1 MSITKLQKSD
11 AYLGN
16 PNLKKVSVPHEFTKD
31 QIIEFQKC
39 NEDPVY
45 FMETYIR
52 IVSLD
57 EGLVPFKMYGFQ
69 KNIVNTVHNNRF
81 TICKLP
87 RQSGKSTTVVSYL
100 LHYAL
105 FNPNANI
112 AILANKS
119 STARDI
125 LSRVQLAYENL
136 PKWLQ
141 QGVINWNKGNIELEN
156 KSVIVA
162 AATSS
167 SAIRGGSYNIIFLD
181 EYAFVPPNIA
191 QMFFSSVYPTISA
204 GSQTKMI
211 IVSTPYGMNQFY
223 RLWIDAEN
231 GRNDYVPIEVH
242 WSEVPG
248 RDEKWREDTIRNTSP
263 EQFAQ
268 EFECEFLGS
277 VNTLIS
283 PAKIKGMA
291 FFNPTT
297 SSGGLDVYEQPKEN
311 NTYCCTVDVARGVH
325 KDYSAFLILDV
336 TTYPFKV
343 VAKFRSNEIK
353 PLLFPHTIDRV
364 CKAYNQAHVL
374 VEVNDIGQQVAE
386 ALQFELEYPNLL
398 MTTQRGRA
406 GQILC
411 AGFSGRGSGFGV
423 KMTKQIKK
431 IGCSNIKSL
440 IEADKIIINDFN
452 IIEEMST
459 FIKKGQSWQAEEGC
473 TDDLM
478 MCLVT
483 FAWLSNQPYFKE
495 LTDTNA
501 RKLLYEEQQH
511 QIEQDMAPFGF
522 VDDGQPEE
530 EKEIIDEYG
539 TVWVPVVR
547 KGQ

>member
-1 MSITKLQKSD
+1 MSTD

-16 PNLKKVSVPHEFTKD
+16 PNLKKVNTPVEFTKE
-31 QIIEFQKC
+31 QILEFEKC
-39 NEDPVY
+39 SKDPIY
-45 FMETYIR
+45 FMKNYIQ

-57 EGLVPFKMYGFQ
+57 EGLIPFKMYGFQ
-69 KNIVNTVHNNRF
+69 EHIVKTIHDNRF

-105 FNPNANI
+105 FNPNSNI

-156 KSVIVA
+156 KSTIVA

-181 EYAFVPPNIA
+181 EFAFVPANIA
-191 QMFFSSVYPTISA
+191 EMFFSSVYPTISS
-204 GSQTKMI
+204 GTKTKLI

-223 RLWIDAEN
+223 KLWTDAEN
-231 GRNDYVPIEVH
+231 KRNDYVPIEVH

-248 RDEKWREDTIRNTSP
+248 RDEKWKEDTIRNTSP
-263 EQFAQ
+263 EQFQQ

-283 PAKIKGMA
+283 PAKIKNIVFKTPIKSNA
-291 FFNPTT
+291 
-297 SSGGLDVYEQPKEN
+297 GLDVYEDPKKGA
-311 NTYCCTVDVARGVH
+311 TYVCMVDVARGVN
-325 KDYSAFLILDV
+325 KDYSAFIIADV
-336 TTYPFKV
+336 SQMPYKV
-343 VAKFRSNEIK
+343 VAKYRSNDIK
-353 PLLFPHTIDRV
+353 PILFPHTIDRV
-364 CKAYNQAHVL
+364 CKAYNHAHVL
-374 VEVNDIGQQVAE
+374 VETNDLGQQIAE
-386 ALQFELEYPNLL
+386 ALQFELEYDNLL

-406 GQILC
+406 GQILG

-423 KMTKQIKK
+423 RMTKQIKK
-431 IGCSNIKSL
+431 IGCSNIKTL
-440 IEADKIIINDFN
+440 IESDKIIINDFN

-459 FIKKGQSWQAEEGC
+459 FIKKGQSWMAEEGC

-478 MCLVT
+478 MCLVV
-483 FAWLSNQPYFKE
+483 FGWLSNQPFFKE
-495 LTDTNA
+495 MTDTNA
-501 RKLLYEEQQH
+501 RQQLYEEQQNL
-511 QIEQDMAPFGF
+511 IEQDMSPFGF
-522 VDDGQPEE
+522 VDDGIPDHEKPEV
-530 EKEIIDEYG
+530 DEYG
-539 TVWVPVVR
+539 TVWHPVVR
-547 KGQ
+547 KGN

>member
-1 MSITKLQKSD
+1 MSND

-16 PNLKKVSVPHEFTKD
+16 PNLKKVNTPVEFTKE
-31 QIIEFQKC
+31 QILEFEKC
-39 NEDPVY
+39 SKDPIY
-45 FMETYIR
+45 FMKNYIQ

-57 EGLVPFKMYGFQ
+57 EGLIPFKMYDFQ
-69 KNIVNTVHNNRF
+69 EHIVRTIHDNRF

-105 FNPNANI
+105 FNPNSNI

-156 KSVIVA
+156 KSTIVA

-181 EYAFVPPNIA
+181 EFAFVPANIA
-191 QMFFSSVYPTISA
+191 EMFFSSVYPTISS
-204 GSQTKMI
+204 GTKTKLI

-223 RLWIDAEN
+223 KLWTDAEN
-231 GRNDYVPIEVH
+231 KRNDYVPIEVH

-248 RDEKWREDTIRNTSP
+248 RDEKWKEDTIRNTSP
-263 EQFAQ
+263 EQFQQ

-283 PAKIKGMA
+283 PAKIKNIVFKTPIKSNA
-291 FFNPTT
+291 
-297 SSGGLDVYEQPKEN
+297 GLDVYEDPKKGA
-311 NTYCCTVDVARGVH
+311 TYVCMVDVARGVN
-325 KDYSAFLILDV
+325 KDYSAFIIADV
-336 TTYPFKV
+336 SQMPYKV
-343 VAKFRSNEIK
+343 VAKYRSNDIK
-353 PLLFPHTIDRV
+353 PILFPHTIDRV
-364 CKAYNQAHVL
+364 CKAYNHAHIL
-374 VEVNDIGQQVAE
+374 VETNDLGQQIAE
-386 ALQFELEYPNLL
+386 ALQFELEYDNLL

-406 GQILC
+406 GQILG

-423 KMTKQIKK
+423 RMTKQIKK
-431 IGCSNIKSL
+431 IGCSNIKTL
-440 IEADKIIINDFN
+440 IESDKIIINDFN

-459 FIKKGQSWQAEEGC
+459 FIKKGQSWMAEEGC

-478 MCLVT
+478 MCLVV
-483 FAWLSNQPYFKE
+483 FGWLSNQPFFKE
-495 LTDTNA
+495 MTDTNA
-501 RKLLYEEQQH
+501 RQQLYEEQQNL
-511 QIEQDMAPFGF
+511 IEQDMSPFGF
-522 VDDGQPEE
+522 VDDGIPDYEKPE
-530 EKEIIDEYG
+530 IDEYG
-539 TVWVPVVR
+539 TVWHPITR
-547 KGQ
+547 KGN

>member
-1 MSITKLQKSD
+1 MTD

-16 PNLKKVSVPHEFTKD
+16 PNLKKVNTPVEFTKE
-31 QIIEFQKC
+31 QILEFDKC
-39 NEDPVY
+39 SKNPIY
-45 FMETYIR
+45 FMKNYIQ

-57 EGLVPFKMYGFQ
+57 EGLIPFRMYGFQ
-69 KNIVNTVHNNRF
+69 EHIVKTIHENRF

-105 FNPNANI
+105 FNPNSNI

-156 KSVIVA
+156 KSQIVA

-181 EYAFVPPNIA
+181 EFAFVPPNIA
-191 QMFFSSVYPTISA
+191 EMFFSSVYPTISS
-204 GSQTKMI
+204 GTKTKMI

-223 RLWIDAEN
+223 KLWSDAEN
-231 GRNDYVPIEVH
+231 KRNDYVPIDVH

-248 RDEKWREDTIRNTSP
+248 RDEEWKEKTIRNTSA
-263 EQFAQ
+263 EQFQQ

-283 PAKIKGMA
+283 PAKIKNIVFKTPIKSNA
-291 FFNPTT
+291 
-297 SSGGLDVYEQPKEN
+297 GLDVYEDPKKGA
-311 NTYCCTVDVARGVH
+311 TYVCMVDVARGVN
-325 KDYSAFLILDV
+325 KDYSAFIIADV
-336 TTYPFKV
+336 SQMPYKV
-343 VAKFRSNEIK
+343 VAKYRSNDIK
-353 PLLFPHTIDRV
+353 PILFPHTIDRV
-364 CKAYNQAHVL
+364 CKAYNHAHVL
-374 VEVNDIGQQVAE
+374 VEVNDLGQQIAE
-386 ALQFELEYPNLL
+386 ALQFELEYDNLL

-406 GQILC
+406 GQILG

-423 KMTKQIKK
+423 RMTKQIKK
-431 IGCSNIKSL
+431 IGCSNIKTL
-440 IEADKIIINDFN
+440 IESDKILINDFN

-459 FIKKGQSWQAEEGC
+459 FIKKGQSWMAEEGC

-478 MCLVT
+478 MCLVI
-483 FAWLSNQPYFKE
+483 FGWLSNQPFFKE
-495 LTDTNA
+495 MTDTNA
-501 RKLLYEEQQH
+501 RQQLYEEQQNL
-511 QIEQDMAPFGF
+511 IEQDMSPFGF
-522 VDDGQPEE
+522 VDDGIPDYEKPE
-530 EKEIIDEYG
+530 IDEYG
-539 TVWVPVVR
+539 TVWHPVTR
-547 KGQ
+547 KGN